1 MISLTPHGRR
11 AEEFNALIEGGA
23 DTGRER
29 DAEFLEVVGALRAAP
44 EVEPRPAYVA
54 DLRERLMA
62 EAELVLSDVE
72 RKLTL
77 PAGQR
82 SRRDRRVAIA
92 AGAIA
97 FVGVSS
103 SVAVASQGAL
113 PGDTLYPIKRAIEGA
128 STSLTFD
135 DVAKGDRMLDNASAR
150 LGEVQE
156 LSQRSSTTDE
166 QFRDTLATFTSQSEE
181 AADLLLDDYE
191 DSGSS
196 QGVEKLRV
204 FTAESIETLSSLRDQ
219 LPAAALD
226 SLQDAV
232 GTLAR
237 IDDLASSLCPG
248 CAGGIEELPAN
259 LAQLAVAAVKP
270 EKAPAA
276 KAPTILP
283 ERTYTDE
290 SQIGTPPGQQQ
301 TQDSERPP
309 ATPPQ
314 QPQSPS
320 PKNPKGPAL
329 PEVDK
334 TTKDLGDLVAGEKG
348 LLGKEGPVGGLLDS
362 LLGEKGLLDNLL
374 GGSSSS
380 DSE

>member
-29 DAEFLEVVGALRAAP
+29 DAELLEVVGALRAAP

-72 RKLTL
+72 RRLTL

-374 GGSSSS
+374 GGNSSS